1 MAVESQEQVAL
12 PFELGDYD
20 SSYSPGITHRIN
32 ELIEDGKLPFDT
44 LFRLASVGYKTGRG
58 GSTLLNWLMMTDMLK
73 HADTPGKMRA
83 RTRALLEGE
92 LPDAIVDVNSGYN
105 YPAYSKLEPLYY
117 RRADLVS
124 AIHKRRAASGQAL
137 VEAPYDRR
145 LHVRSQEEISRCQGI
160 ARPLW
165 RLLVRRFHP
174 EWLETPGDYF
184 PSGYIGPFCVSY
196 QYSENSQRYGVVT
209 HAVFSDPLVM
219 SIYEEATTTGVKGI
233 GPMGREDLRLLLSDE
248 HPELLEGHELPS
260 D

>member
-1 MAVESQEQVAL
+1 MAVESQEQIGL
-12 PFELGDYD
+12 PFQLCDYD
-20 SSYSPGITHRIN
+20 PHYTRVAQEVG

-58 GSTLLNWLMMTDMLK
+58 TSTYLNYIMMANMVK
-73 HADTPGKMRA
+73 HVDTPTKMRSDVQ
-83 RTRALLEGE
+83 ALLDGE
-92 LPDAIVDVNSGYN
+92 LPDAIVDVNSSYN

-117 RRADLVS
+117 RKEDLVN
-124 AIHKRRAASGQAL
+124 AIHKRRVASGQAL

-145 LHVRSQEEISRCQGI
+145 LHVRSQEEISRCRGI

-165 RLLVRRFHP
+165 HLLVRRFHP

-184 PSGYIGPFCVSY
+184 PSGYIGHFCVSY
-196 QYSENSQRYGVVT
+196 QYSEASQRYGVVT
-209 HAVFSDPLVM
+209 RAVFSDPLVM

-233 GPMGREDLRLLLSDE
+233 GPMGKEDLRLLLSDE